1 MLLKNKYALGL
12 ISNLNQYLLM
22 IIYCSIALAIFL
34 MVIKINHLESLQ
46 NRLDQIYKWVTP
58 GPIQSSPSLTVRRL
72 ELPGNAKEVV
82 RGHCLSAPKSQR
94 LTTVTMLPVLP
105 N

>member
-1 MLLKNKYALGL
+1 
-12 ISNLNQYLLM
+12 
-22 IIYCSIALAIFL
+22 

-82 RGHCLSAPKSQR
+82 RGHCPCCSQITNTDYGNNASS
-94 LTTVTMLPVLP
+94 LT
-105 N
+105 